1 MLIYMNE
8 TNLVTLFHNNNF
20 IYYSFKQQPLN
31 QDIDLENR
39 GIFYCIMI
47 SSIVK
52 DV

>member
-1 MLIYMNE
+1 MLMYMNE
-8 TNLVTLFHNNNF
+8 TNLVSLFHNNNF
-20 IYYSFKQQPLN
+20 IYYSFKQPLN

-39 GIFYCIMI
+39 GILYCIMI